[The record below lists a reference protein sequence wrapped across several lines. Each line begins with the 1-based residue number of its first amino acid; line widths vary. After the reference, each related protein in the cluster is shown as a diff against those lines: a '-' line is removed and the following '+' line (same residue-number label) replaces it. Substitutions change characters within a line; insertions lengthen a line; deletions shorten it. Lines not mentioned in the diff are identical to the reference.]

1 MFSSVLIANRG
12 EIAVRVIRACKE
24 LGIET
29 IAVYSTADRD
39 SLHVKMADRAVC
51 IGGPA
56 ARDSYLNMSNLIAAA
71 RNLGAEAIHP
81 GYGFLAENPHFAN
94 LCQTHGI
101 KFIGPQADV
110 IEALGDK
117 AKAREI
123 ARAAGV
129 PLVPGSD
136 GVVHNYEEAEEI
148 AENIGYPVIIKA
160 SAGGGGK
167 GMRLAHS
174 PKGLK
179 EALITARLEAGAAF
193 GNEDLYIEKYIEEPR
208 HIEIQILGDETG
220 NLIHLGERDCSIQ
233 RRNQKLLE
241 ESPSSGLDPSTR
253 EKMGQLALD
262 TAQAAGYF
270 SAGTVEFLVDK
281 YGQFFFIE
289 MNTRIQVEHPV
300 SEMVTG
306 VDIVKEQI
314 RIAAG
319 YPLSYAQEDIKI
331 EGWAIECRVNAED
344 PRRNFQPSPGTI
356 GQYIV
361 PGGPGVRVIL
371 TSTFPAP
378 SILARMEATSWLI
391 CLLPWVG
398 SSDSNPVPGR
408 SASFCSEPVGQIKA
422 KRPKQ
427 TRISTRYCTGLLRS
441 HELAP
446 PSLLFSRIHSS
457 SILLSSF
464 KTNLYLLLP
473 QTIHINYH
481 RPNFLLYLLL

>member
-193 GNEDLYIEKYIEEPR
+193 GNEDLYIENILRNPGILKYR
-208 HIEIQILGDETG
+208 SWVM
-220 NLIHLGERDCSIQ
+220 R
-233 RRNQKLLE
+233 
-241 ESPSSGLDPSTR
+241 
-253 EKMGQLALD
+253 
-262 TAQAAGYF
+262 
-270 SAGTVEFLVDK
+270 LV
-281 YGQFFFIE
+281 I
-289 MNTRIQVEHPV
+289 
-300 SEMVTG
+300 
-306 VDIVKEQI
+306 
-314 RIAAG
+314 
-319 YPLSYAQEDIKI
+319 
-331 EGWAIECRVNAED
+331 
-344 PRRNFQPSPGTI
+344 
-356 GQYIV
+356 
-361 PGGPGVRVIL
+361 
-371 TSTFPAP
+371 
-378 SILARMEATSWLI
+378 
-391 CLLPWVG
+391 
-398 SSDSNPVPGR
+398 
-408 SASFCSEPVGQIKA
+408 
-422 KRPKQ
+422 
-427 TRISTRYCTGLLRS
+427 
-441 HELAP
+441 
-446 PSLLFSRIHSS
+446 
-457 SILLSSF
+457 
-464 KTNLYLLLP
+464 
-473 QTIHINYH
+473 
-481 RPNFLLYLLL
+481 